1 MSNLQAPSSL
11 AEEHREL
18 FSELG
23 ELASEGGETGKA
35 IKELLAV
42 LELHFEK
49 EEGAVMP
56 LLGALRPLSEGK
68 AIRNHSEVM
77 SFHERFSSDYP
88 RMLKEHAQVK
98 KLIERVRAAAKE
110 GKGGV
115 VTVMDE
121 LEHHAKVEEEVL
133 YPAAMLVGAF
143 ARGKAKAKVP

>member
-1 MSNLQAPSSL
+1 MQAPSSL

-18 FSELG
+18 FRGLG

-35 IKELLAV
+35 VKELLAV
-42 LELHFEK
+42 LEPHFEK

-68 AIRNHSEVM
+68 AIRDYSEVM
-77 SFHERFSSDYP
+77 SLHERFSSDYP

-98 KLIERVRAAAKE
+98 KLIELVRTAAAKE